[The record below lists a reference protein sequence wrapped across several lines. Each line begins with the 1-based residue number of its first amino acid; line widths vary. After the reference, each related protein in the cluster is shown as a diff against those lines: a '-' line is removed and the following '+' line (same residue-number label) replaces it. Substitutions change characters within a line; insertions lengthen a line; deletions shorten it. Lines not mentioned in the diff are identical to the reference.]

1 MYYTANVLHKNKLG
15 SLMVDDFLIENKKE
29 LPYDL
34 RGGQHHSGTTRMSS
48 SESNGVVNRD
58 LLVHGVKNLH
68 VLGGSVFPTNSW
80 VNPTFTIIA
89 LSLRLSDHLSSKVL
103 KKI

>member
-1 MYYTANVLHKNKLG
+1 MYYTASVLHKNKLG
-15 SLMVDDFLIENKKE
+15 SLMVDDFLLDNIKE

-48 SESNGVVNRD
+48 SENSGVVDKN
-58 LLVHGVKNLH
+58 LLVYGVKNLH
-68 VLGGSVFPTNSW
+68 ISGGSVFPTNSW
-80 VNPTFTIIA
+80 MNPTFTIIA
-89 LSLRLSDHLSSKVL
+89 LSFRLSDNLSSNVL